1 LASAASCCSFCPLA
15 KYFLVYGGYEYTQ
28 EMLFQNCFAF
38 GTNLVHGSRGEG
50 FGFLLP
56 QLGLELQTI
65 S

>member
-1 LASAASCCSFCPLA
+1 
-15 KYFLVYGGYEYTQ
+15 
-28 EMLFQNCFAF
+28 MLFQNCFAF